1 MTHVINNVLIGL
13 NNVGRVFCNYAAG
26 VFVQSALLVILLL
39 VVDLLLRKRVRAVF
53 RYCVWLL
60 VLVKLI
66 LPPTLSLPTGI
77 GYWFGDHLPAAS
89 SISDRAFDV
98 AGLERASPSGEMP
111 QVRPARDIPDND
123 SSIMLADSALT
134 PLTWQAVL
142 FILWLVGV
150 FAFLVVLVQR
160 VKFVRGLIAVSNPA
174 KKELLGLLEQ
184 CRRQIGVR
192 WDIRLRIS
200 DTIPSPAVCG
210 FFRPTVLI
218 PTPLVEKLSPEG
230 LRATLIHELAHIKR
244 GDLWVNSVQTFLQ
257 VIYFYNP
264 FVWFANSIIRRIC
277 EEAVDE
283 TVLVVL
289 GGQAKNYSNTLI
301 DIGEMVFWRADLGLR
316 LIGVAE
322 SKKAL
327 QWRIKHMLNRPIPK
341 SAKIGVLGTIAIIV
355 IAAVLLPMA
364 KAGRETRNS
373 VKLDENGRPTV
384 KASDPTAIEIIQKVQ
399 AKYAGFDSYSSEGEI
414 VTDMDMSGVDVD
426 TIPGMT
432 DARTKKLRESKEL
445 QDALKKR
452 RTFKH
457 IFSIKLARPDYYIEW
472 DQKVHEKHS
481 NTGAVWS
488 KGKEHFV
495 FNAKRKTSPKDRRMA
510 LASATGVSG
519 GAANTIPSLFFAQ
532 PANVLPQLNEVRQE
546 GQEAIDGDQCYIIAG
561 KMANMTMKYWISK
574 DTLLIRQRQQILG
587 GKHEIPELSDE
598 DIKKALEST
607 GGQATDEAIRKFKDR
622 LRLSQIMASKI
633 KGTITEI
640 HRNIVINQPIDFK
653 PYISKYAD
661 IEIAEPVIRTPKPQI
676 DPTQIDPNRE
686 DMQILKG
693 QKADP
698 SEISGIVID
707 KQGTAIEGV
716 FVDVW
721 SWYSGN
727 ETYTDKKGFFQLNGF
742 DPDQKTVEIRFSKD
756 KYSPRYI
763 LKQPLGLKNTQVI
776 LGDKTYFEGK
786 VIDSNSKPVPNAL
799 IRAIAGPKRAE
810 GVMISEVP
818 TEIKSR
824 DDGSYRLYVQADVYD
839 IQVKAD
845 QGVVR
850 LPKVNISKNEA
861 KQLDLKLS
869 DSVTFLAKVVDK
881 QTGQP
886 VEGFRLSHWKHPG
899 VDGTSGP
906 NGLIEIADMLPGKFD
921 FQVEAKQCGR
931 WWSEQSV
938 SQWNHYRIND
948 KDTGWQRNFDTL
960 DFNLI
965 VDMEPV
971 TIFTEKPVRITG
983 KILDPDGNAVAG
995 ATASLAGTGSGN
1007 SITGDTRYS
1016 FATDENGSFEMI
1028 VPASKEAEYNLLAH
1042 DGEYNEWRKWANG
1055 VLPPIKTS
1063 PGDIIKDIVIELE
1076 KPASVKGKVLDSS
1089 GNPVPNHKV
1098 RSHAFD
1104 KLGNRY
1110 YDPTTRT
1117 DKNGNFEI
1125 KFIRPGKHYVQ
1136 AYPFWLTAEQAPEK
1150 TTKIIKIEPGETIY
1164 EVELVAVGQ

>member
-13 NNVGRVFCNYAAG
+13 NNLGRVFCNYAAG

-39 VVDLLLRKRVRAVF
+39 VVDLLLRKRIRAVF

-89 SISDRAFDV
+89 SISDRAFDM
-98 AGLERASPSGEMP
+98 ARLERASPSGEMP
-111 QVRPARDIPDND
+111 QVRPARDLPDND
-123 SSIMLADSALT
+123 SSIMLAASALT

-142 FILWLVGV
+142 FVLWIVGV
-150 FAFLVVLVQR
+150 LAFLTLLVQR
-160 VKFVRGLIAVSNPA
+160 VRFVRWLVATSNPA
-174 KKELLGLLEQ
+174 KEELLGLLEQ

-218 PTPLVEKLSPEG
+218 PATLVENLSPEG

-264 FVWFANSIIRRIC
+264 FVWFANAVIRRVC

-283 TVLVVL
+283 TVLVTL
-289 GGQAKNYSNTLI
+289 GGQAGNYSNTLI
-301 DIGEMVFWRADLGLR
+301 DIGEMAFWRADLGLR

-327 QWRIKHMLNRPIPK
+327 QWRIRHMLNRPIPK
-341 SAKIGVLGTIAIIV
+341 SAKIGVLGTIVIIV

-364 KAGRETRNS
+364 KAVRETRNS
-373 VKLDENGRPTV
+373 VKLDENGRPIV
-384 KASDPTAIEIIQKVQ
+384 KASDPTAVEIIQKVQ
-399 AKYAGFDSYSSEGEI
+399 AQYAGFDSYSSEGEI

-432 DARTKKLRESKEL
+432 DDRTKKLRESKEF
-445 QDALKKR
+445 QDTLKKR
-452 RTFKH
+452 QTFKH
-457 IFSIKLARPDYYIEW
+457 TFSIKLARPDYYIEW

-488 KGKEHFV
+488 KGKEHFI

-532 PANVLPQLNEVRQE
+532 PANVLHQLNNVRQE
-546 GQEAIDGDQCYIIAG
+546 GEEAIDGDQCYIIAG

-587 GKHEIPELSDE
+587 GKLEIPELSDE
-598 DIKKALEST
+598 DIKKALESA

-622 LRLSQIMASKI
+622 IRLSQIMASKM

-661 IEIAEPVIRTPKPQI
+661 IEIAEPVIQI
-676 DPTQIDPNRE
+676 CEPQIDPNRE

-698 SEISGIVID
+698 SRISGIVID
-707 KQGTAIEGV
+707 QQGTAIEGV
-716 FVDVW
+716 LVDVW

-742 DPDQKTVEIRFSKD
+742 DPEHKTVEIRFSKD

-763 LKQPLGLKNTQVI
+763 
-776 LGDKTYFEGK
+776 
-786 VIDSNSKPVPNAL
+786 
-799 IRAIAGPKRAE
+799 PK
-810 GVMISEVP
+810 
-818 TEIKSR
+818 
-824 DDGSYRLYVQADVYD
+824 
-839 IQVKAD
+839 
-845 QGVVR
+845 
-850 LPKVNISKNEA
+850 
-861 KQLDLKLS
+861 
-869 DSVTFLAKVVDK
+869 
-881 QTGQP
+881 
-886 VEGFRLSHWKHPG
+886 
-899 VDGTSGP
+899 
-906 NGLIEIADMLPGKFD
+906 
-921 FQVEAKQCGR
+921 
-931 WWSEQSV
+931 
-938 SQWNHYRIND
+938 
-948 KDTGWQRNFDTL
+948 
-960 DFNLI
+960 
-965 VDMEPV
+965 
-971 TIFTEKPVRITG
+971 
-983 KILDPDGNAVAG
+983 
-995 ATASLAGTGSGN
+995 
-1007 SITGDTRYS
+1007 
-1016 FATDENGSFEMI
+1016 
-1028 VPASKEAEYNLLAH
+1028 
-1042 DGEYNEWRKWANG
+1042 
-1055 VLPPIKTS
+1055 
-1063 PGDIIKDIVIELE
+1063 
-1076 KPASVKGKVLDSS
+1076 
-1089 GNPVPNHKV
+1089 
-1098 RSHAFD
+1098 
-1104 KLGNRY
+1104 
-1110 YDPTTRT
+1110 
-1117 DKNGNFEI
+1117 
-1125 KFIRPGKHYVQ
+1125 
-1136 AYPFWLTAEQAPEK
+1136 
-1150 TTKIIKIEPGETIY
+1150 
-1164 EVELVAVGQ
+1164 